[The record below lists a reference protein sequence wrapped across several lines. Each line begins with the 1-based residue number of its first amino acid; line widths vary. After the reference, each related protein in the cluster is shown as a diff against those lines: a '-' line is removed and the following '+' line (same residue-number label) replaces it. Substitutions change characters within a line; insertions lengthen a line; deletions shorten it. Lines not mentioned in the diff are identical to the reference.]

1 MPGSVEP
8 MEVDVERASE
18 SVDAAKNSKVAT
30 GISGDASTASHDSI
44 PQRHMTNGQTINGTT
59 NGNHQESSSPLSNG
73 ASDSDVHNGPAV
85 HVNGNGNGRIKV
97 LEEKVLVPEVEE
109 RRHVTLSP
117 AKRNRENTMSSTG
130 GDYVMTAAE
139 SIKQEKEVL
148 RVKEVL
154 NDVSPEAVQ
163 KAFRDNWRQIVFE
176 GNHET
181 HVAFI
186 ARAVLK
192 NASPSVLD
200 RIGKDDGIFKGALLE
215 AAIHKPVV
223 VQNVFKRMDHT
234 QIMKQI
240 SKPVLDKI
248 ILQSLEDA
256 DAKTLLGWLSTAGR
270 LGYKPGDVLDPYVEL
285 VIPSII
291 EDSQDVQMANSHPQ
305 NPPPIQMPLQQI
317 PQYHPQQYPP
327 PPPNGAS
334 PPVFHHQYGPH
345 APPPPPPRPMERPP
359 IPKGMMVC
367 PYCYMQFNNRSGFN
381 YHVHK
386 RICSKDPGN
395 GQWKF
400 ACGLCAQGFT
410 TKQGREYHNAKGV
423 CEDCNIEPATP
434 PAEDERPPPPSRTP
448 SGPAP
453 QAQVAVARPTF
464 TMAPINPSLTAP
476 TPVPAPAASAT
487 PAKESSRTPGSI
499 PRPPLHTPSTRRQE
513 PPSDIRQSPSELPP
527 ERLQALNRELQDE
540 DAKYQRLVA
549 DAQTLPAAERAAR
562 LISLKNGNAS
572 RKSQIRKR
580 YGVSLRLRDKDKAAK
595 RTSLPSRPSGLVEE
609 FRAPSPPEV
618 VERPTSGFSP
628 INVVVK
634 NGAQKYTSR
643 YPPVPSQPTPSR
655 QSLPS
660 GFRPANATNT
670 RYPEQNQLTTSNFK
684 AQRNNKR
691 RRSETDDGDNS
702 RQSSAPFSRP
712 SSTAPLTM
720 QHVRTENAAAKF
732 PKKLLQNS
740 QAKWSALQPS
750 KSKSKSGSPK
760 TNGALGQKKE
770 GAILIDSDSS
780 DSEVIL
786 AATAATAPAV
796 PEQAESAEAAADTV
810 VASIESDDNAK
821 DNHDHGD
828 STEEDEGAN

>member
-8 MEVDVERASE
+8 MEVDVEQASK
-18 SVDAAKNSKVAT
+18 SVDKAKNSKVAT
-30 GISGDASTASHDSI
+30 RISGDASKSSHDAA
-44 PQRHMTNGQTINGTT
+44 PQRHMTNGQTINDLG
-59 NGNHQESSSPLSNG
+59 
-73 ASDSDVHNGPAV
+73 VHREPAV
-85 HVNGNGNGRIKV
+85 HANGNGSGRIKV
-97 LEEKVLVPEVEE
+97 SEEKALAPEVEG
-109 RRHVTLSP
+109 RRQVTRSP
-117 AKRNRENTMSSTG
+117 AKRNRENTMPTAG
-130 GDYVMTAAE
+130 GDYIMTTAE
-139 SIKQEKEVL
+139 LLKQEREVL

-154 NDVSPEAVQ
+154 NEVSPEAVQ

-192 NASPSVLD
+192 NASSSVLE

-223 VQNVFKRMDHT
+223 VQNVFKSLDHH
-234 QIMKQI
+234 QIIKHI
-240 SKPVLDKI
+240 SKTVLDKI
-248 ILQSLEDA
+248 ILQILEDA
-256 DAKTLLGWLSTAGR
+256 DAKTLLGWLRAAGR
-270 LGYKPGDVLDPYVEL
+270 LGYKPGDVIDPYVEL

-291 EDSQDVQMANSHPQ
+291 EDSQDFEMANSHQ
-305 NPPPIQMPLQQI
+305 NAPPIQI
-317 PQYHPQQYPP
+317 PQYHSQQYPP
-327 PPPNGAS
+327 PPPNGPS

-345 APPPPPPRPMERPP
+345 APPPPLPRPMERPP

-434 PAEDERPPPPSRTP
+434 PAEDEHPPQSGTS
-448 SGPAP
+448 SGPTP
-453 QAQVAVARPTF
+453 QVQVAVTRPTF
-464 TMAPINPSLTAP
+464 TMAPANPSLTTP
-476 TPVPAPAASAT
+476 TTAPAPVAST
-487 PAKESSRTPGSI
+487 TLVKESSRTPGSI
-499 PRPPLHTPSTRRQE
+499 PRPPLHTPSTRKQE
-513 PPSDIRQSPSELPP
+513 PSSDIRQSPSELPP
-527 ERLQALNRELQDE
+527 ERLQALNQELQDE

-549 DAQTLPAAERAAR
+549 DAQTLPTPERAAR

-595 RTSLPSRPSGLVEE
+595 RSSLPSRPSGLVEE

-643 YPPVPSQPTPSR
+643 YPPVSNQSTPSR

-660 GFRPANATNT
+660 GFRPASTANP
-670 RYPEQNQLTTSNFK
+670 RYPEQNQLTTSNFES
-684 AQRNNKR
+684 QRSNKR
-691 RRSETDDGDNS
+691 RRSETDDGDDS

-720 QHVRTENAAAKF
+720 QH
-732 PKKLLQNS
+732 KLLQNS
-740 QAKWSALQPS
+740 QAKC
-750 KSKSKSGSPK
+750 GSPK
-760 TNGALGQKKE
+760 TNGDSDQKE
-770 GAILIDSDSS
+770 GAILIQSDSS
-780 DSEVIL
+780 DSEIL
-786 AATAATAPAV
+786 LTAPAATAI
-796 PEQAESAEAAADTV
+796 AADT
-810 VASIESDDNAK
+810 ARDN
-821 DNHDHGD
+821 DDHGD
-828 STEEDEGAN
+828 STEEDEGTN